1 MLMSVQS
8 GSATMEL
15 VLKDPQRI
23 KIGLSHD
30 SDGSTLGNIPK
41 GLRANMLK
49 IRIKAK
55 IWIQY
60 LLWSQYLHWHFKQ
73 GAF

>member
-1 MLMSVQS
+1 MPIRRWGKENTNSMLMSVQS

-41 GLRANMLK
+41 GLC
-49 IRIKAK
+49 I
-55 IWIQY
+55 
-60 LLWSQYLHWHFKQ
+60 LL
-73 GAF
+73 